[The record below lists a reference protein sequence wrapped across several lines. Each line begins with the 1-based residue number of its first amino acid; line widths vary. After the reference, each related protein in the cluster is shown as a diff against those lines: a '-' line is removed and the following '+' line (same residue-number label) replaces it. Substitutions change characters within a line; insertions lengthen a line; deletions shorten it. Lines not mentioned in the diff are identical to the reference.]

1 MCVLQSPTG
10 TGVRPVPPA
19 SSRFWSD
26 RQLDSEGL
34 LFAVTRV
41 IDRGIHHVI
50 DSVHQTGHVLM
61 HNTHRH
67 HENILMHSLKGMNVS
82 CIACLFTAGLF
93 HTSAAHYH
101 FCIQYINRLQHSY
114 CMNKH
119 AAHLCMKHCC
129 FT

>member
-1 MCVLQSPTG
+1 MCVLQSLTG
-10 TGVRPVPPA
+10 PGMCPVPPA

-50 DSVHQTGHVLM
+50 DSVHQTGHVLT

-67 HENILMHSLKGMNVS
+67 HSNILMHFIEGNECQMHSMFVYGRPVS
-82 CIACLFTAGLF
+82 HICST
-93 HTSAAHYH
+93 
-101 FCIQYINRLQHSY
+101 
-114 CMNKH
+114 
-119 AAHLCMKHCC
+119 
-129 FT
+129 